1 MIDVLAPS
9 CKGCRQLL
17 RLVQAAPTY
26 AVAGTLT
33 AITGPHEHSL
43 HVFLF
48 ICMRNHANS
57 MKLATTSLDESQQ
70 DLTQDLYLR
79 QNMCLMTE

>member
-1 MIDVLAPS
+1 MCWPPVAKVVGNFS
-9 CKGCRQLL
+9 S
-17 RLVQAAPTY
+17 LVQAAPTY